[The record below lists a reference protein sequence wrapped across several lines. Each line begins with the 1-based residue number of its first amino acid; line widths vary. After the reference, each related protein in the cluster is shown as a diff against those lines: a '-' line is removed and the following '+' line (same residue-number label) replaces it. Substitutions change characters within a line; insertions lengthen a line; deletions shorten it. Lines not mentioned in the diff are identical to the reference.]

1 MAWGSGQAREI
12 GVESP
17 FERRRKVIA
26 NPATAN
32 DFAKWEREAK
42 RLSIDSLRYVIN
54 DCQEAARAMKGWNPE
69 REGYYIDQASTFG
82 QELTK
87 RTK

>member
-1 MAWGSGQAREI
+1 M
-12 GVESP
+12 
-17 FERRRKVIA
+17 IA

-42 RLSIDSLRYVIN
+42 RLDIESLRYVIN
-54 DCQEAARAMKGWNPE
+54 DCQMAARAMKGWNPE
-69 REGYYIDQASTFG
+69 REGYYIDQALTFG

>member
-1 MAWGSGQAREI
+1 MIS
-12 GVESP
+12 
-17 FERRRKVIA
+17 

-42 RLSIDSLRYVIN
+42 RLDIESLRYVIN
-54 DCQEAARAMKGWNPE
+54 DCQMAARAMRGWNPE
-69 REGYYIDQASTFG
+69 REGYYLDQASTFG
-82 QELTK
+82 QELTR

>member
-1 MAWGSGQAREI
+1 MIS
-12 GVESP
+12 
-17 FERRRKVIA
+17 
-26 NPATAN
+26 NPATAQ

-54 DCQEAARAMKGWNPE
+54 DCQMAARAMRGWNPE
-69 REGYYIDQASTFG
+69 REGYYLDQASTFG

>member
-1 MAWGSGQAREI
+1 MI
-12 GVESP
+12 C
-17 FERRRKVIA
+17 

-42 RLSIDSLRYVIN
+42 RLDIESLRYVVK
-54 DCQEAARAMKGWNPE
+54 DCKEAAQAMRGWNPD
-69 REGYYIDQASTFG
+69 REGYYLDQASTFG

-87 RTK
+87 RMKGNK

>member
-1 MAWGSGQAREI
+1 MI
-12 GVESP
+12 C
-17 FERRRKVIA
+17 

-42 RLSIDSLRYVIN
+42 RLDIESLRYVVK
-54 DCQEAARAMKGWNPE
+54 DCQEAAQAMRGWNPE
-69 REGYYIDQASTFG
+69 REGFYLDQASTFG

-87 RTK
+87 RMKGNK

>member
-1 MAWGSGQAREI
+1 MIS
-12 GVESP
+12 
-17 FERRRKVIA
+17 
-26 NPATAN
+26 NPATAQ

-42 RLSIDSLRYVIN
+42 RLSIDSLRYVVN
-54 DCQEAARAMKGWNPE
+54 DCQEAAKAMRGWNPE

>member
-1 MAWGSGQAREI
+1 M
-12 GVESP
+12 
-17 FERRRKVIA
+17 IA
-26 NPATAN
+26 NPATAQ

-42 RLSIDSLRYVIN
+42 RLSLDSLRYVIN
-54 DCQEAARAMKGWNPE
+54 DCHEAARAMRGWNPE
-69 REGYYIDQASTFG
+69 REGYYLDQGSTYG